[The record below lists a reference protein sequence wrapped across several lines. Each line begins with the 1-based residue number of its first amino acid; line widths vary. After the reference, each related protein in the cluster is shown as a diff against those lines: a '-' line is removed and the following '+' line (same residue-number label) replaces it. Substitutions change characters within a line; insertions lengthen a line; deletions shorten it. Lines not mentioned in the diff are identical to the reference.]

1 MAAIGFRSIE
11 AGGFERSGGFRMT
24 AKGKVPVIGIS
35 GGSCSGKSSIAARVA
50 EMMKDRGAVVLSLDS
65 YYRDLSSLLP
75 AERKKCNFDAPEAL
89 DFDLAVRHLRTLI
102 AGLGVLVPVYRFE
115 DHTRAPESEWVR
127 LDAGGGGK
135 GAIVVEGLFALHYP
149 PLRAMIDLSI
159 FVDAGHDT
167 CLERRLRRDVAE
179 RGRTPAEV
187 AEQYEKTV
195 RPMFERFVAAAR
207 EFADMTVDGEKGAES
222 SAAEILARLSEMGLR

>member
-1 MAAIGFRSIE
+1 MK
-11 AGGFERSGGFRMT
+11 
-24 AKGKVPVIGIS
+24 AKGKIPVIGIA
-35 GGSCSGKSSIAARVA
+35 GGSCSGKSSIAVRVA
-50 EMMKDRGAVVLSLDS
+50 EMMKDRVAVVLSLDS
-65 YYRDLSSLLP
+65 YYRNLSGLPP

-89 DFDLAVRHLRTLI
+89 DIELAVRHLRTLV

-127 LDAGGGGK
+127 LDAVDGGEGK

-149 PLRAMIDLSI
+149 QLRSMIDLAI

-167 CLERRLRRDVAE
+167 CRERRLRRDVVE

-195 RPMFERFVAAAR
+195 KPMFERFVAADR
-207 EFADMTVDGEKGAES
+207 ELADMTVDGERSAES
-222 SAAEILARLSEMGLR
+222 AAAEILARLFDMGLC